1 MKKEEKKEE
10 TVVFFVGLSS
20 ICWVINDNVIWELVE
35 NLMNLNSHKL
45 LYYRRGLKEINTV
58 VN

>member
-20 ICWVINDNVIWELVE
+20 ICWAINDNFIWELVE
-35 NLMNLNSHKL
+35 NLMSKNRHKL
-45 LYYRRGLKEINTV
+45 LYY
-58 VN
+58 